1 MEFGQIVAGRRSVSK
16 YAPDQPISD
25 ADLKAVFGKVLLTPS
40 SFNLQHWR
48 FVVVRDPRIKTEL
61 REASW
66 GQEQVETCSAVIVIA
81 GKLDAHIDAPRIFAE
96 APPAVREQVVPMIN
110 KFYASNPQLQR
121 DEAIRSASLAAMT
134 LMFAAYEMGYAT
146 GAMIGFNPRA
156 VSRIVKL
163 SENHVP
169 VMLIVIGKQTGETR
183 PRSYR
188 FPIDEVVTLETLDG
202 PGLA

>member
-1 MEFGQIVAGRRSVSK
+1 MEFGQILAGRRSVSK

-25 ADLKAVFGKVLLTPS
+25 ADLKAIFGNVLLSPS
-40 SFNLQHWR
+40 SFNLQHSR
-48 FVVVRDPRIKTEL
+48 FVVVRDPRIKAEL

-66 GQEQVETCSAVIVIA
+66 GQEQVETCSAVIVVA
-81 GKLDAHIDAPRIFAE
+81 GKLDAHVDAPRIYAE
-96 APPAVREQVVPMIN
+96 TPPAVREQMVPMIN
-110 KFYASNPQLQR
+110 KFYASKPRLQR

-134 LMFAAYEMGYAT
+134 LMFSAHEMGYAT
-146 GAMIGFNPRA
+146 GPMIGFDPQA

-163 SENHVP
+163 PENHVP
-169 VMLIVIGKQTGETR
+169 VMLIVIGKQTGEIR
-183 PRSYR
+183 PRSHR